1 MAQKFLEAGYEWT
14 EFDQKAD
21 VYIINTCTVT
31 SMSDKKSRQMLRKA
45 RALNEKAI
53 IVAVGCYAQ
62 VSKNELEKIPEID
75 LILGI
80 NEKNDIVKYVEQY
93 KTDATRIEIASDV
106 MHQREF
112 LDFGEITF
120 SEKTRAVIK
129 IEDGCDRFCS
139 YCIIPYARGRVRS
152 RKPESILREM
162 EQLAKREI
170 KEVVLTGI
178 HIASYGKDLE
188 QNITLI
194 DLLEQLNQVNGIQ
207 RIRLGSLEPT
217 IITDDFVKRVT
228 KLEKVCN
235 HFHLSLQSACDTTL
249 KRMNRRYTVEEFK
262 QCIKRLRDGYHNEV
276 TLTTDVIV
284 GFPGETE
291 TEFQT
296 TLANLQEMHFTK
308 MHVFKFSPR
317 KGTKAFEMKEQISP
331 EIKEKRS
338 KKVIEL
344 SDKNEREYEK
354 QYEGKIIPV
363 LMEKIEGDWITG
375 HSTNYLKV
383 CAPKMNVENEIVM
396 VKIEKAKKGELM
408 GEILTDFVTELK

>member
-1 MAQKFLEAGYEWT
+1 
-14 EFDQKAD
+14 
-21 VYIINTCTVT
+21 
-31 SMSDKKSRQMLRKA
+31 MSDKKSRQMLRKA

-235 HFHLSLQSACDTTL
+235 HFHLSLQSACDATL

>member
-162 EQLAKREI
+162 EQLAKRKI

-235 HFHLSLQSACDTTL
+235 HFHLSLQSACDATL

-276 TLTTDVIV
+276 ALTTDVIV

>member
-106 MHQREF
+106 MHQKEF

-194 DLLEQLNQVNGIQ
+194 DLLEQLNQVKGIQ

-235 HFHLSLQSACDTTL
+235 HFHLSLQSACDATL

-276 TLTTDVIV
+276 ALTTDVIV

-354 QYEGKIIPV
+354 QYEGKSIPV

-383 CAPKMNVENEIVM
+383 CAPKKNVENEIVM
-396 VKIEKAKKGELM
+396 VKIEKVQKGELI
-408 GEILTDFVTELK
+408 GEILTDSVTEMK

>member
-106 MHQREF
+106 MHQKEF

-194 DLLEQLNQVNGIQ
+194 DLLEQLNQVKGIQ

-235 HFHLSLQSACDTTL
+235 HFHLSLQSACDATL

-276 TLTTDVIV
+276 ALTTDVIV

-354 QYEGKIIPV
+354 QYKGKSIPV

-383 CAPKMNVENEIVM
+383 CAPKKNVENEIVM
-396 VKIEKAKKGELM
+396 VKIEKVQKGELI
-408 GEILTDFVTELK
+408 GEILTDSVTEMK

>member
-235 HFHLSLQSACDTTL
+235 HFHLSLQSACDATL

-363 LMEKIEGDWITG
+363 LMEKIEGNWITG
-375 HSTNYLKV
+375 HSSNYLKV

>member
-235 HFHLSLQSACDTTL
+235 HFHLSLQSACDATL

>member
-62 VSKNELEKIPEID
+62 VAKSELEKIPEID

-80 NEKNDIVKYVEQY
+80 NEKNDVVKYVEQY
-93 KTDATRIEIASDV
+93 KTKATRIEIASDV
-106 MHQREF
+106 MHQKEF

-178 HIASYGKDLE
+178 HIASYGKDLD

-235 HFHLSLQSACDTTL
+235 HFHLSLQSACDATL

-276 TLTTDVIV
+276 ALTTDVIV

-291 TEFQT
+291 NEFQT
-296 TLANLQEMHFTK
+296 TLANLQDMHFTK

-354 QYEGKIIPV
+354 QYEGKNIPV

-383 CAPKMNVENEIVM
+383 CAPKKNVENEIVM
-396 VKIEKAKKGELM
+396 VKIEKVQKGELI
-408 GEILTDFVTELK
+408 GKILTDHVTEMK

>member
-235 HFHLSLQSACDTTL
+235 HFHLSLQSACDATL

-363 LMEKIEGDWITG
+363 LMEKIEGNWITG